1 MFDKISEA
9 ELIDAAFFV
18 SVAPAYV
25 TKELIPLPV
34 TVDGLPTVAFCIRA
48 HPVTDPTRTI
58 LHPVM
63 IIPHRGLIIQDLRQG
78 KSKSPI
84 SRVSVNPASVRQGKL
99 YRAAMEDPDAFFGK
113 YWGK

>member
-18 SVAPAYV
+18 SLAPAHV
-25 TKELIPLPV
+25 TREFIPLPV
-34 TVDGLPTVAFCIRA
+34 SVDGLPTVAFCVRA
-48 HPVTDPTRTI
+48 NPITEPSRTI

-78 KSKSPI
+78 KSKLPI
-84 SRVSVNPASVRQGKL
+84 SRVPVNPTTVRQGKL
-99 YRAAMEDPDAFFGK
+99 YRAAMEDPDAFFK
-113 YWGK
+113 AHWGK